1 MIDRLHELGVSPVA
15 LLPHSALLLEL
26 FELRLAGSGGT
37 VDTATQAWTARKTAN
52 QKRQD
57 AFNVRMTNVEQ
68 RLLRQYSSLDSQL
81 AAAQQS
87 SAALTNALAALQ
99 K

>member
-1 MIDRLHELGVSPVA
+1 
-15 LLPHSALLLEL
+15 
-26 FELRLAGSGGT
+26 
-37 VDTATQAWTARKTAN
+37 
-52 QKRQD
+52 
-57 AFNVRMTNVEQ
+57 MTNVEQ

-87 SAALTNALAALQ
+87 SAALTNALAGLQ